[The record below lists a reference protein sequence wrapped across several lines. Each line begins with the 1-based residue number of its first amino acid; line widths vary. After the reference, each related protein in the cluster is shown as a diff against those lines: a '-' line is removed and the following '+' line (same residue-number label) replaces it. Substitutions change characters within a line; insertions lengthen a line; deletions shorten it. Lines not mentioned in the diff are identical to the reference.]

1 MSSITDEELRIIEAL
16 SSVNIPDEVFRNSNI
31 SYLVDDMIKDQT
43 AVDLNSKKLA
53 QLFLSNQEE
62 GVVSQ
67 GVEANISPLQEKST
81 HLKELIENLEK
92 KSSQLLIINITL
104 SKVIND
110 QQKNLL
116 SQKNQLIEQQQQVDT
131 FGQRLV
137 ETEKI
142 VKKQT
147 KELADFSLQLL
158 KNEKK
163 IEDSSNALIW
173 DLEQKIYDSNEQ
185 CLDQLN
191 AGFAEQQEFYNTFEQ
206 EIMDFVSD
214 KFQEVKDEQ
223 ESLSTDIDETSVKLE
238 NKLKE
243 FFSSDINES
252 ASKLEE
258 QLKECFY
265 NDINQVT
272 SKLEEQLK
280 ECFYNDINQVTS
292 KLEEQLKE
300 DLDLINKNN
309 DEQSLVFSEKIEK
322 EKQGLKTKIEA
333 VSLIA
338 EDTANK
344 KIKNI
349 AMILQRKINSQQA
362 QQKLLADNQKKLL
375 ASLESKFKKLKTI
388 NLDLLK
394 SYNDQKVSN
403 KKINTA
409 MIVTAGLAL
418 VSIGWQI
425 VSLF

>member
-53 QLFLSNQEE
+53 QSFLSNQEE

-137 ETEKI
+137 ETETI

-223 ESLSTDIDETSVKLE
+223 DNLSTDIDETSVKLE

-252 ASKLEE
+252 A
-258 QLKECFY
+258 
-265 NDINQVT
+265 

>member
-137 ETEKI
+137 ETETI

-223 ESLSTDIDETSVKLE
+223 ENLSADIDETSVKLE

-252 ASKLEE
+252 A
-258 QLKECFY
+258 
-265 NDINQVT
+265 

>member
-53 QLFLSNQEE
+53 QSFLSNQEE

-137 ETEKI
+137 ETETI

-206 EIMDFVSD
+206 EVMDFVSD
-214 KFQEVKDEQ
+214 KFQEVKDKQ
-223 ESLSTDIDETSVKLE
+223 DNLSTDIDETSVKLE

-252 ASKLEE
+252 A
-258 QLKECFY
+258 
-265 NDINQVT
+265 

-425 VSLF
+425 ISLF

>member
-137 ETEKI
+137 ETETI

-223 ESLSTDIDETSVKLE
+223 ENLSTDIDETSVKLE

-252 ASKLEE
+252 A
-258 QLKECFY
+258 
-265 NDINQVT
+265 

-394 SYNDQKVSN
+394 SYNDQKISN

>member
-137 ETEKI
+137 ETETI

-163 IEDSSNALIW
+163 
-173 DLEQKIYDSNEQ
+173 
-185 CLDQLN
+185 
-191 AGFAEQQEFYNTFEQ
+191 
-206 EIMDFVSD
+206 
-214 KFQEVKDEQ
+214 
-223 ESLSTDIDETSVKLE
+223 
-238 NKLKE
+238 
-243 FFSSDINES
+243 
-252 ASKLEE
+252 
-258 QLKECFY
+258 
-265 NDINQVT
+265 
-272 SKLEEQLK
+272 
-280 ECFYNDINQVTS
+280 
-292 KLEEQLKE
+292 
-300 DLDLINKNN
+300 
-309 DEQSLVFSEKIEK
+309 
-322 EKQGLKTKIEA
+322 
-333 VSLIA
+333 
-338 EDTANK
+338 
-344 KIKNI
+344 
-349 AMILQRKINSQQA
+349 
-362 QQKLLADNQKKLL
+362 
-375 ASLESKFKKLKTI
+375 
-388 NLDLLK
+388 
-394 SYNDQKVSN
+394 
-403 KKINTA
+403 
-409 MIVTAGLAL
+409 
-418 VSIGWQI
+418 
-425 VSLF
+425 

>member
-53 QLFLSNQEE
+53 QSFLSNQEE

-137 ETEKI
+137 ETETI

-206 EIMDFVSD
+206 EVMDFVSD

-223 ESLSTDIDETSVKLE
+223 DNLSTDIDETSVKLE

-252 ASKLEE
+252 A
-258 QLKECFY
+258 
-265 NDINQVT
+265 

-425 VSLF
+425 ISLF

>member
-137 ETEKI
+137 ETETI

-223 ESLSTDIDETSVKLE
+223 ENLSTDIDETSVKLE

-252 ASKLEE
+252 A
-258 QLKECFY
+258 
-265 NDINQVT
+265 

-362 QQKLLADNQKKLL
+362 QQELLADNQKKLL

>member
-53 QLFLSNQEE
+53 QSFLSNQEE

-137 ETEKI
+137 ETETI

-223 ESLSTDIDETSVKLE
+223 ENLSTDIDETSVKLE

-252 ASKLEE
+252 A
-258 QLKECFY
+258 
-265 NDINQVT
+265 

>member
-137 ETEKI
+137 ETETI

-206 EIMDFVSD
+206 EIMDFLSD

-223 ESLSTDIDETSVKLE
+223 ENLSTDIDETSVKLE

-252 ASKLEE
+252 A
-258 QLKECFY
+258 
-265 NDINQVT
+265 

>member
-53 QLFLSNQEE
+53 QSFLSNQEE

-137 ETEKI
+137 ETETV

-223 ESLSTDIDETSVKLE
+223 DNLSTDIDETSVKLE

-252 ASKLEE
+252 A
-258 QLKECFY
+258 
-265 NDINQVT
+265 

-425 VSLF
+425 ISLF

>member
-137 ETEKI
+137 ETETI

-223 ESLSTDIDETSVKLE
+223 ENLSTDIDETSVKLE

-252 ASKLEE
+252 A
-258 QLKECFY
+258 
-265 NDINQVT
+265 

>member
-53 QLFLSNQEE
+53 QSFLSNQEE

-137 ETEKI
+137 ETETV

-223 ESLSTDIDETSVKLE
+223 DNLSTDIDETSVKLE

-252 ASKLEE
+252 A
-258 QLKECFY
+258 
-265 NDINQVT
+265 

>member
-104 SKVIND
+104 SKVINN

-137 ETEKI
+137 ETETI

-223 ESLSTDIDETSVKLE
+223 ENLSTDIDETSVKLE

-252 ASKLEE
+252 A
-258 QLKECFY
+258 
-265 NDINQVT
+265 

>member
-53 QLFLSNQEE
+53 QSFLSNQEE

-137 ETEKI
+137 ETETI

-223 ESLSTDIDETSVKLE
+223 DNLSTDIDETSVKLE

-252 ASKLEE
+252 A
-258 QLKECFY
+258 
-265 NDINQVT
+265 

-425 VSLF
+425 ISLF

>member
-1 MSSITDEELRIIEAL
+1 ML
-16 SSVNIPDEVFRNSNI
+16 FRS
-31 SYLVDDMIKDQT
+31 
-43 AVDLNSKKLA
+43 
-53 QLFLSNQEE
+53 
-62 GVVSQ
+62 
-67 GVEANISPLQEKST
+67 
-81 HLKELIENLEK
+81 
-92 KSSQLLIINITL
+92 
-104 SKVIND
+104 
-110 QQKNLL
+110 
-116 SQKNQLIEQQQQVDT
+116 
-131 FGQRLV
+131 
-137 ETEKI
+137 
-142 VKKQT
+142 
-147 KELADFSLQLL
+147 
-158 KNEKK
+158 
-163 IEDSSNALIW
+163 
-173 DLEQKIYDSNEQ
+173 
-185 CLDQLN
+185 QLN

-223 ESLSTDIDETSVKLE
+223 ENLSTDIDETSVKLE

-243 FFSSDINES
+243 FFFSDINES
-252 ASKLEE
+252 A
-258 QLKECFY
+258 
-265 NDINQVT
+265 

>member
-137 ETEKI
+137 ETETI

-223 ESLSTDIDETSVKLE
+223 ENLSTDIDETSVKLE

-243 FFSSDINES
+243 FFFSDINES
-252 ASKLEE
+252 A
-258 QLKECFY
+258 
-265 NDINQVT
+265 

>member
-53 QLFLSNQEE
+53 QSFLSNQEE

-137 ETEKI
+137 ETETI

-206 EIMDFVSD
+206 EVMDFVSD

-223 ESLSTDIDETSVKLE
+223 DNLSTDIDETSVKLE

-252 ASKLEE
+252 A
-258 QLKECFY
+258 
-265 NDINQVT
+265 

-394 SYNDQKVSN
+394 SYNDQKISN

-425 VSLF
+425 ISLF

>member
-53 QLFLSNQEE
+53 QSFLSNQEE

-137 ETEKI
+137 ETETI

-223 ESLSTDIDETSVKLE
+223 ENLSTDIDETSVKLE

-252 ASKLEE
+252 A
-258 QLKECFY
+258 
-265 NDINQVT
+265 

-425 VSLF
+425 ISLF